1 MPDLILVLT
10 TLPAD
15 HDTAEF
21 ARRLVDERLA
31 ACVSVSGEMTSTYRW
46 DGRLTQDRER
56 QVLIKTVS
64 SRLPALM
71 DRIRS
76 IHPYEVPEAL
86 VVSVAGGFEPY
97 LRWVVESTI

>member
-1 MPDLILVLT
+1 MPEPILVLT

-15 HDTAEF
+15 HDTGEF

-46 DGRLTQDRER
+46 DGRLTRDRER
-56 QVLIKTVS
+56 QVIIKTVS
-64 SRLPALM
+64 SRLPALIQ
-71 DRIRS
+71 RIRTV
-76 IHPYEVPEAL
+76 HPYEVPEVL

-97 LRWVVESTI
+97 LRWVAESTI